1 MATVQVAD
9 CEFCKIAQGIDDS
22 IRVIAAAENWI
33 AFFPL
38 RPATRGHTLIIPREH
53 VANLWETGPVQNAE
67 LINAAVLIGRAIGI
81 ALSPDGMNLITSAGE
96 AAEQTIYHF
105 HLHVVPRWYK
115 DDFGPIWNRDQEK
128 INDLDTIAERICRSY
143 NSL

>member
-1 MATVQVAD
+1 MANVQVAD
-9 CEFCKIAQGIDDS
+9 CEFCKIAQDIDDS
-22 IRVIAAAENWI
+22 PKVIAATENWI

-38 RPATRGHTLIIPREH
+38 RPAVRGHTLIIPRAH
-53 VANLWETGPVQNAE
+53 VANLWETEPAQSAE
-67 LINAAVLIGRAIGI
+67 LINGAVLIGKAIGF

-96 AAEQTIYHF
+96 AAEQTVHHL

-115 DDFGPIWNRDQEK
+115 DDFGPIWKRNQKK
-128 INDLDTIAERICRSY
+128 INGLDATAEQIRRSY